1 MTETT
6 ETNKKESHSLDYY
19 KGFLEGSGFDLDLLL
34 HSFDVEELEPHLD
47 YLANYCNQTLD
58 LLEQHEQKEKIS
70 PYNYFI
76 YLLRARNETDLN
88 KTIKQEPFIYMAYK
102 GLIKR
107 TYYNLTKSV
116 LSKEDVVRRLKREQE
131 EAKKKTVKKTTKKT
145 VKRARTQEN

>member
-6 ETNKKESHSLDYY
+6 ETNKKESRSLDFY
-19 KGFLEGSGFDLDLLL
+19 KGFLAGSHFDYDFLLRA
-34 HSFDVEELEPHLD
+34 FDIEELEPHLD
-47 YLANYCNQTLD
+47 ELADYCNTALD
-58 LLEQHEQKEKIS
+58 ILEEQEQKEKCS

-76 YLLRARNETDLN
+76 YLMRAKNKLDLNET
-88 KTIKQEPFIYMAYK
+88 IRQEPFIYMRYK

-107 TYYNLTKSV
+107 TYFDLTEKELTKEE
-116 LSKEDVVRRLKREQE
+116 LIQTLKREQ